1 MSTCHH
7 KNLVTCYAS
16 FIEATDLWLVMP
28 VLSAGSCS
36 DIMKLN
42 CPQGIKNEA
51 VIATILKE
59 TLLGLQYFQENG

>member
-16 FIEATDLWLVMP
+16 FIEGTDLWLVMP
-28 VLSAGSCS
+28 VFSAGSCS

-42 CPQGIKNEA
+42 CPQGIKNE
-51 VIATILKE
+51 VIIATILKE
-59 TLLGLQYFQENG
+59 TLLGL